1 MLSMLTSRLLSS
13 KASAE
18 GANLVEYMLIAL
30 LVAVAAIVALR
41 LLGFE
46 IVGVI
51 NDIVDNLSRR
61 S

>member
-51 NDIVDNLSRR
+51 DDIVDNLSRR